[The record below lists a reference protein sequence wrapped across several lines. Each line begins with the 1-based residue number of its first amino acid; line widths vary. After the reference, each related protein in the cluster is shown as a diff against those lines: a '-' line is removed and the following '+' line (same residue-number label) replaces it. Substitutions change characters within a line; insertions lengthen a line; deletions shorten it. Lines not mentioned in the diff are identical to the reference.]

1 METIEQYLSLLKELN
16 NIEVRINRLMTIFQQ
31 NGRTELDDLLISG
44 IISKAEQLS
53 AAAALL
59 STIEQVVPPV
69 NTDTGIDSSTTN
81 G

>member
-16 NIEVRINRLMTIFQQ
+16 TIEVRINRLMTIFQQ
-31 NGRTELDDLLISG
+31 NGRTELDNLLISG

-53 AAAALL
+53 AAAAIL
-59 STIEQVVPPV
+59 STIEQVIPP
-69 NTDTGIDSSTTN
+69 TDTGSTTDIP